1 MEASNMIQYTGIKA
15 QTRPEE
21 VTFTQNQVIVAKN
34 IEAYE
39 DNSNENCPLT
49 GFQYDCDVYS
59 KDEYI
64 QKLMADNAACVS
76 NLQEELTAAKILL
89 GVE

>member
-1 MEASNMIQYTGIKA
+1 MIQYIRIKA

-21 VTFTQNQVIVAKN
+21 ITFTQNQVIITKN

-64 QKLMADNAACVS
+64 QKLMADNAACVN
-76 NLQEELTAAKILL
+76 NLQEELIAAKILL